1 MTKILSVA
9 ESPPEEPGDI
19 VTIARERARAWLKGD
34 PTRAQGDIATG
45 STYSRATINL
55 FLTENYAAGDQ
66 AAVARSIMNFL
77 DRQAR
82 EAEVSVTLT
91 PVETPA
97 FRAVQTALDIAKYTR
112 RIAIIYGKP
121 GSGKT
126 YPAVEYA
133 KADPRHDLVVWTRYG
148 VGTPKG
154 FCAELIRLL
163 KGNQELRYQYASRM
177 SGDVLDLLRKRPRF
191 IIVNDA
197 HRLRFPI
204 FELACDIV
212 EQANVGIAFI
222 GHEMLKDTLTK
233 LQRHDSEVYD
243 RVYDF
248 ANLTHITHYG
258 EVDEKGRSVW
268 PIADVHAI
276 HDVAV
281 QVLPD
286 LTDDAAQILAD
297 RATFPSMRAV
307 VNTCLVARSIQTRM
321 KKTPVADATLIR
333 QAYKL
338 RRPEV

>member
-1 MTKILSVA
+1 MTNNLSVVTEA
-9 ESPPEEPGDI
+9 EGADI
-19 VTIARERARAWLKGD
+19 VALARARAKAWLKGEG
-34 PTRAQGDIATG
+34 RSQGDIAGGT
-45 STYSRATINL
+45 TYSRATINL
-55 FLTENYAAGDQ
+55 FLTENYEAGDQ
-66 AAVARSIMNFL
+66 SAVARAILNFL

-82 EAEVSVTLT
+82 EAEVSVTLH

-97 FRAVQTALDIAKYTR
+97 YRAVHSALDIAKYTR
-112 RIAIIYGKP
+112 RIAVIYGKP

-126 YPAVEYA
+126 FPAVEYA
-133 KADPRHDLVVWTRYG
+133 KLDPRHNLVLWTRYG

-163 KGNQELRYQYASRM
+163 KGEQELRYQYASRM
-177 SGDVLDLLRKRPRF
+177 SGDVLDLLRKNPRF

-243 RVYDF
+243 RVLDF
-248 ANLTHITHYG
+248 ANLTRITHYD
-258 EVDEKGRSVW
+258 EKDEKGKPIW
-268 PIADVHAI
+268 PVADVHAI
-276 HDVAV
+276 HDVAA
-281 QVLPD
+281 QILPG
-286 LTDDAAQILAD
+286 LTDDAALCLAD
-297 RATFPSMRAV
+297 RAVFPSMRSV
-307 VNTCLVARSIQTRM
+307 VNTCLVARSIQARV
-321 KKTPVADATLIR
+321 KKNQAADAALIK

-338 RRPEV
+338 RRPEA